1 MGRPRGKKTAVRFSV
16 GFDDVT
22 ADELAQLAQAND
34 TTVAWV
40 VRRAVSEFIRKK
52 DSVNSLGVPLR
63 QQGAAAANQ
72 TQ

>member
-52 DSVNSLGVPLR
+52 DSISTGVPLR
-63 QQGAAAANQ
+63 QQGAAAAGQ
-72 TQ
+72 AQ